1 MLQVIVFSF
10 NRALQLDTLLCTML
24 EHWKSPDYQLDV
36 VYNSSSVDFQKGYD
50 RLIQKLGNHSF
61 IHFHKEQETAH
72 GVSLFE
78 LLHPHNLK
86 RWMQYSYLRHP
97 RSNFRSLVIDLM
109 IKSDARHIMFMTD
122 DAMYVDDIN
131 LNQKIFD
138 WILSNP
144 SQNQYSLRVGIGMD
158 DEGAHY
164 SDNGEYLEW
173 KFSKEKDGTNWGYR
187 FSVDAHIY
195 AKTTVLKLYKRNL
208 FVNPN
213 SLEGPVEGDARRSGL
228 LDNGRGSRHTVLL
241 SFPINMVQTISDNE
255 TLGVSTEKL
264 NRYYLDG
271 YTMRYPIPEN
281 IDVFQVYPNHLIFSK
296 NAVETVMR
304 IDKL

>member
-1 MLQVIVFSF
+1 MLQIIVFSF
-10 NRALQLDTLLCTML
+10 NRALQLDTLLYTML

-36 VYNSSSVDFQKGYD
+36 VYNSSSADFQKGYD
-50 RLIQKLGNHSF
+50 ILIRKLSSHSF

-72 GVSLFE
+72 GVPLSE

-109 IKSDARHIMFMTD
+109 EQSDASHIMFMTD
-122 DAMYVDDIN
+122 DAMYVNDIN
-131 LNQKIFD
+131 LNQKVFD

-164 SDNGEYLEW
+164 LDNGEYLEW
-173 KFSKEKDGTNWGYR
+173 NFSKEKAGTNWGYR

-195 AKTTVLKLYKRNL
+195 AKITVLKLYKRNL
-208 FVNPN
+208 FANPN
-213 SLEGPVEGDARRSGL
+213 SLEGPVEGDARRSGW
-228 LDNGRGSRHTVLL
+228 LDNGRGLRHTALL
-241 SFPINMVQTISDNE
+241 SFPINMVQMVSDNE
-255 TLGVSTEKL
+255 TLGVPIAKL
-264 NRYYLDG
+264 NQYYLDG

-281 IDVFQVYPNHLIFSK
+281 PNHFQHYPHSLLFYKDGKEEVIK
-296 NAVETVMR
+296 M
-304 IDKL
+304 I